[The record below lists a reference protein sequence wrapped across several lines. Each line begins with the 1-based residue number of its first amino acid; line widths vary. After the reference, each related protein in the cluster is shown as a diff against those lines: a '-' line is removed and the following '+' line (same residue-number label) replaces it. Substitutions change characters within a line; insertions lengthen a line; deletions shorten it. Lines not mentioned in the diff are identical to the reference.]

1 MAFTNATAQRDSVA
15 QINITPLVDVMLVLL
30 VIFMIAAPVL
40 TQRIPLTLP
49 GTAPPPSTGATPAII
64 DLRIDAA
71 GQLTWNGSATPLTA
85 LQPMLEAELQR
96 APANP
101 PTLRIDANGDADYGV
116 VAKVLAAAHNADLT
130 RIAFVIE

>member
-1 MAFTNATAQRDSVA
+1 MAFANATAQRDSVA

-40 TQRIPLTLP
+40 TQRIPLALP
-49 GTAPPPSTGATPAII
+49 GSAPPPTRAAPVTI

-71 GQLTWNGSATPLTA
+71 GQLTWNGSAAPLTA

-96 APANP
+96 APANS

>member
-1 MAFTNATAQRDSVA
+1 MAFANATTQRDSVA
-15 QINITPLVDVMLVLL
+15 QINITPLVDVLLVLL

-49 GTAPPPSTGATPAII
+49 GTAPPPSTQATPAII

-71 GQLTWNGSATPLTA
+71 GQLTWNGSDAPMAA

-96 APANP
+96 DPANP

-116 VAKVLAAAHNADLT
+116 VAKVLAAARNADLT

>member
-1 MAFTNATAQRDSVA
+1 MAFANATAQRDSVA
-15 QINITPLVDVMLVLL
+15 QINITPLVDVLLVLL

-49 GTAPPPSTGATPAII
+49 GTAPPSTQATSATI

-71 GQLTWNGSATPLTA
+71 GQLTWNGSDAPMTA

-96 APANP
+96 DPANP

-116 VAKVLAAAHNADLT
+116 VAKVLAAARNADLT

>member
-1 MAFTNATAQRDSVA
+1 MAFANAKTQRDSVA
-15 QINITPLVDVMLVLL
+15 QINITPLVDVLLVLL

-49 GTAPPPSTGATPAII
+49 GTAPPSTQATSATI

-71 GQLTWNGSATPLTA
+71 GQLTWNGSDAPMTA

-96 APANP
+96 DPANP

-116 VAKVLAAAHNADLT
+116 VAKVLAAARNADLT

>member
-1 MAFTNATAQRDSVA
+1 MAFANATTQRDSVA
-15 QINITPLVDVMLVLL
+15 QINITPLVDVLLVLL

-49 GTAPPPSTGATPAII
+49 GTAPPSTQATSATI

-71 GQLTWNGSATPLTA
+71 GQLTWNGSDAPMAA

-96 APANP
+96 DPANP

-116 VAKVLAAAHNADLT
+116 VAKVLAAARNADLT

>member
-1 MAFTNATAQRDSVA
+1 MAFANAKTQRDSVA
-15 QINITPLVDVMLVLL
+15 QINITPLVDVLLVLL

-49 GTAPPPSTGATPAII
+49 GTAPPSTQATSATI

-71 GQLTWNGSATPLTA
+71 GQLTWNGSDAPMAA

-96 APANP
+96 DPANP

-116 VAKVLAAAHNADLT
+116 VAKVLAAARNADLT

>member
-1 MAFTNATAQRDSVA
+1 MAFANATTQRDSVA
-15 QINITPLVDVMLVLL
+15 QINITPLVDVLLVLL

-49 GTAPPPSTGATPAII
+49 GTAPPSTQATSATI

-71 GQLTWNGSATPLTA
+71 GQLTWNGSDAPMTA

-96 APANP
+96 DPANP

-116 VAKVLAAAHNADLT
+116 VAKVLAAARNADLT